1 MYLMIMNTGVAPVE
15 AFTVLGVSTARGDAS
30 KIGQFGSGSKHGVN
44 ILLRN
49 KINPTIFLGCEE
61 LKFHCKPS
69 MMGEK
74 NYNHVYYDFRGQS
87 VPTGFALEFGAMDWD
102 SVSMALREFISNAID
117 AVGVDNVVIDIAES
131 PVAIDGAT
139 VIYVPLNDEIRK
151 YYDSIRQNFL
161 HFEGKAE
168 VAVIEKNETN
178 NGKIYRKGVFVREV
192 SKPSMFDYN
201 FDDSIKIDESRNMND
216 YACCTAAANVLGKN
230 PEQLKKYIKSLSGHD
245 KVWEDEFSCWSAG
258 ISAVGDAWKELH
270 GDAVACRTDTMAQI
284 VRTKGHK
291 AVVINRN
298 FDFVGNIVK
307 SGDDMIGL
315 VNKKNVSEV
324 KPSATMRKTFDKIW
338 LKLQNSGF
346 TNNKQKPALM
356 GFSQPMMGETTI
368 EGFYDPSNQTCYI
381 NVEYAGVISTHLEE
395 IAHYITG
402 ANDGDRAFQQF
413 AFSIASRW
421 GFRS

>member
-15 AFTVLGVSTARGDAS
+15 AFTVLGVSTARGDAG

-49 KINPTIFLGCEE
+49 NVNPTIFLGCEE
-61 LKFHCKPS
+61 LKFHCMPS
-69 MMGEK
+69 TMGSKSYSRVCYE
-74 NYNHVYYDFRGQS
+74 FRGQT
-87 VPTGFALEFGAMDWD
+87 VPTGFSLEFGAMDWD

-117 AVGVDNVVIDIAES
+117 AVGVDKVEIAIVDA
-131 PVAIDGAT
+131 PVAIEDST
-139 VIYVPLNDEIRK
+139 TIYVPLNDEVRK
-151 YYDSIRQNFL
+151 YYDSIKKNFL
-161 HFEGKAE
+161 HFDSMDAIP
-168 VAVIEKNETN
+168 VIEKGEPSTTR
-178 NGKIYRKGVFVREV
+178 IYRKGVFVREI
-192 SKPSMFDYN
+192 STPSMFDYN
-201 FDDSIKIDESRNMND
+201 FDDSIKIDESRNMDD
-216 YACCTAAANVLGKN
+216 YACCSSAATVLGKN
-230 PEQLKKYIKSLSGHD
+230 PKQLKEYIKSLSGHD
-245 KVWEDEFSCWSAG
+245 KVWEDDFSRWNTGYTAIG
-258 ISAVGDAWKELH
+258 VAWKELH
-270 GDAVACRTDTMAQI
+270 GDAVACRNDMVAQI

-298 FDFVGNIVK
+298 FEFVGGVVK
-307 SGDDMIGL
+307 NGDEFIGL
-315 VNKKNVSEV
+315 VNKKNVSEI
-324 KPSATMRKTFDKIW
+324 KPSATMRRTFDKIW

-346 TNNKQKPALM
+346 TNNKAKPKLM
-356 GFSQPMMGETTI
+356 GFSQPMMGESII
-368 EGFYDPSNQTCYI
+368 EGFYDPNNETCYI